1 MLSLAL
7 PHPGAANTTAL
18 VAIVAAMLL
27 LGVLCWAF
35 VGELPALVTHL
46 VFAIGAAGVA
56 VAIVESG
63 VASGQYSQIFI
74 WLVLVAGYYF
84 PRRIAAAHLTWIL
97 VIYGV
102 ALLDVQSTGGY
113 SPLTRWLFSAVSLS
127 GVMLLTS
134 TIVAHR
140 SQADKRARRFFE
152 LSHDML
158 CTNDLDGRFVE
169 LNSAW
174 EESLG
179 YELDELRAIE
189 FAQLVHPGDR
199 ERVREMA
206 AAAFA
211 GSGHGALEC
220 RVLAKDGSWHWLRS
234 SSTLDEDE
242 QLLYSRATDVTEL
255 KRIEAERE
263 QLLGEVQSL
272 ARQDALTGLPNRR
285 VLDEALPRE
294 LARARRAE
302 SPLCLALLDLDHF
315 KVYNDTHGH
324 LAGDEA
330 LRESAIAW
338 ESSLR
343 GEDLIVR
350 FGGEEFLVLLPGCSL
365 EQARETVERLRDA
378 TAHGQTCS
386 AGIACWD
393 YRESPDELVRR
404 ADEALYVAKSAG
416 RDQLAAAS

>member
-1 MLSLAL
+1 LAETTRQNQSPQAPARSVARAAGAGLAAGTAFVALSLAL
-7 PHPGAANTTAL
+7 PHPGGANAIAL
-18 VAIVAAMLL
+18 VAIVAAMLM
-27 LGVLCWAF
+27 LGVLCWAC
-35 VGELPALVTHL
+35 
-46 VFAIGAAGVA
+46 
-56 VAIVESG
+56 
-63 VASGQYSQIFI
+63 
-74 WLVLVAGYYF
+74 
-84 PRRIAAAHLTWIL
+84 
-97 VIYGV
+97 
-102 ALLDVQSTGGY
+102 
-113 SPLTRWLFSAVSLS
+113 
-127 GVMLLTS
+127 
-134 TIVAHR
+134 TIVAGR

-169 LNSAW
+169 LNSVW

-179 YELDELRAIE
+179 YELEELRAIG
-189 FAQLVHPGDR
+189 FAQLVHPDDR
-199 ERVREMA
+199 ERVRDMG

-211 GSGHGALEC
+211 GSAHGALEC

-242 QLLYSRATDVTEL
+242 QLLYTRATDITEL

-365 EQARETVERLRDA
+365 EQARATVERLRDA

-404 ADEALYVAKSAG
+404 ADEALYLAKSAG